1 MPANIRPSVMTAK
14 RLCACNCGKLV
25 TRQTERRH
33 EDGQGPSLLMS
44 SILAQNKPSIRK
56 TGRKKSS
63 RPSPKQQVIGHR
75 APVRQALL
83 LVEDPGCNSTA
94 GEDFDDYT
102 CNDFPGNVNDQGFM
116 EANLDLQM
124 GEAGPSGVNNGAPEP
139 SPPPSVPPLSGDA
152 DEYGLSNLRR
162 SRRIARHVEQVG
174 LQRWGRDHVQQFVV
188 EESDEEDEEDEED
201 EVAGDNLV
209 MQEAEVMEDED
220 FNSDGDFQEDEGEY
234 EMPSAE
240 PGEEGVSVWDLL
252 REGFLKEASRL
263 GESTSI
269 HTFTDV

>member
-1 MPANIRPSVMTAK
+1 MTAK

-33 EDGQGPSLLMS
+33 EAGQGPSLLMS
-44 SILAQNKPSIRK
+44 SILAQNKSSIRK

-63 RPSPKQQVIGHR
+63 RPSPKQQVIGRR
-75 APVRQALL
+75 APVRRALSL
-83 LVEDPGCNSTA
+83 AEDPAHNSTT
-94 GEDFDDYT
+94 GEDFDNYR
-102 CNDFPGNVNDQGFM
+102 CNDLPGNVDDQGCPSQVIM
-116 EANLDLQM
+116 EANSDLQM
-124 GEAGPSGVNNGAPEP
+124 GEAGPSGVNNGAPEL
-139 SPPPSVPPLSGDA
+139 SPPPSAPPLGGDA

-162 SRRIARHVEQVG
+162 SHRIARHVEQVG
-174 LQRWGRDHVQQFVV
+174 LQRWGRNHVRQFVV

-201 EVAGDNLV
+201 EVAEENQV

-234 EMPSAE
+234 NMPSAE
-240 PGEEGVSVWDLL
+240 PGQEGVSVWDLL
-252 REGFLKEASRL
+252 GESFLKEASRL